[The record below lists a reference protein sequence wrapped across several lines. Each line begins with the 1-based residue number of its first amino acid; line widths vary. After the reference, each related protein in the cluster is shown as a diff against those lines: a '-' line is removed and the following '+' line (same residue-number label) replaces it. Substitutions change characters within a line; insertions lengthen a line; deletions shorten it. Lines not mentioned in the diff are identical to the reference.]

1 MNIPPLKFILQDSA
15 QPIPNLDTKL
25 LTGNFAELMSAIAVE
40 PLDFVNV
47 NMSSSVPGG
56 SYNLSFE
63 VGANAAA
70 LQILIPSSFVVAN
83 SGKTVRLLLRIRRAG
98 MIYSAP
104 DATVFIDGS
113 VIVVPNPGTKKWDFD
128 DGTLQGW
135 VPQGTYIGG
144 VVKVINQR
152 VVVDLP
158 NSTSIKS
165 HVITRSVPV
174 IAGRTYH
181 CSYLA
186 TTDLPTRDG
195 SRLHMTINGV
205 PIGHDSA
212 VIPNLILL
220 GDGTF
225 TAQSTGNVHLGIFNE
240 KTSTG
245 PHRLFVDNIQMT
257 EQP

>member
-47 NMSSSVPGG
+47 NMSSSVTGG

-63 VGANAAA
+63 VGANATA

-83 SGKTVRLLLRIRRAG
+83 SGKTVRLLLRIRRTG

-113 VIVVPNPGTKKWDFD
+113 VIVVPTPGTKWDFD

-165 HVITRSVPV
+165 HIITRSVPV
-174 IAGRTYH
+174 IAGRTYR
-181 CSYLA
+181 CSYQA
-186 TTDLPTRDG
+186 TTDLPAADG

-205 PIGHDSA
+205 SIGGTSA
-212 VIPNLILL
+212 VIPNFILL

-225 TAQSTGNVHLGIFNE
+225 TAQSTGIVHLGIFNE
-240 KTSTG
+240 KPSTG
-245 PHRLFVDNIQMT
+245 PHRLFVDNIEMT